1 MRPIFITHHHL
12 DHFADCGTL
21 IARIFHEISWPTF
34 RANSARPRRVHPG
47 CHESVVA
54 QYSLPRRRIDP
65 IRKQRARN
73 LVTRPRLIERHIGMD
88 SERERLVFAMDVT
101 GRWWTK

>member
-1 MRPIFITHHHL
+1 MADLQRQTQPARAAFI
-12 DHFADCGTL
+12 
-21 IARIFHEISWPTF
+21 
-34 RANSARPRRVHPG
+34 PG

-54 QYSLPRRRIDP
+54 QCSLPRRRIDP

-88 SERERLVFAMDVT
+88 SQRERLVFAVDLT